1 MLFDF
6 CFSKLCTNFYFLIS
20 VLFYCFL
27 VMHCNI
33 ELSYFNFYSFIL
45 YISLQKYKST
55 AVLHYDVKDLGV
67 NNNSV
72 TTRGILVLC
81 IERSRG
87 SNSCVGKQ

>member
-72 TTRGILVLC
+72 TTLW
-81 IERSRG
+81 
-87 SNSCVGKQ
+87 NSSFVY